1 MNRVYCRMYQGVLKL
16 AMPFM
21 PWRRP
26 ELLEGAGSLLRLP
39 ALIRGLG
46 LDRVLLVTGPVIASL
61 GLPEPLLQ
69 GLAGEGI
76 HCAVYAETVQ
86 NPTIDN
92 IEAALALYHAQR
104 CQGIIAFGGGSPMDC
119 AKGVG
124 ARLARPDRTIPEM
137 KGILR
142 VRKPLPPLFAIPT
155 TAGSGSET
163 TLAAVITDSR
173 THEKYA
179 LSDWPLIPHYAVLD
193 PGLTAGLPPK
203 VTATTGMDALT
214 HAVEAY
220 IGRSNTKETRAM
232 AREAVR
238 LIFQNLEAVYADGSN
253 LAARAGMQRA
263 SFCAGVAF
271 TRAYVGY
278 VHAIAHSL
286 GGRYNVPHGLANAVL
301 LPHVLRRYGNAVRK
315 PLAELADLAGLSEAA
330 DNAQQKSHRFIL
342 AIDEMN
348 ARMGIPGK
356 IAQICPEDIPAMAR
370 RAAKEANPLYPVPR
384 LMDADELAEIYR
396 LVMPSR

>member
-1 MNRVYCRMYQGVLKL
+1 
-16 AMPFM
+16 
-21 PWRRP
+21 
-26 ELLEGAGSLLRLP
+26 
-39 ALIRGLG
+39 
-46 LDRVLLVTGPVIASL
+46 
-61 GLPEPLLQ
+61 
-69 GLAGEGI
+69 
-76 HCAVYAETVQ
+76 
-86 NPTIDN
+86 
-92 IEAALALYHAQR
+92 
-104 CQGIIAFGGGSPMDC
+104 
-119 AKGVG
+119 
-124 ARLARPDRTIPEM
+124 
-137 KGILR
+137 
-142 VRKPLPPLFAIPT
+142 
-155 TAGSGSET
+155 
-163 TLAAVITDSR
+163 
-173 THEKYA
+173 
-179 LSDWPLIPHYAVLD
+179 
-193 PGLTAGLPPK
+193 
-203 VTATTGMDALT
+203 
-214 HAVEAY
+214 
-220 IGRSNTKETRAM
+220 M

-348 ARMGIPGK
+348 ARMGIPGE

-370 RAAKEANPLYPVPR
+370 RAAEEANPLYPVPR